1 MTTPQRVHIADA
13 GTLVDVSG
21 HPVVLTYS
29 SVAAEYE
36 ALRTRAIVVD
46 RSQRARIRFSGQRAP
61 EILTGLLTNDVIAL
75 ESGHGQYAAALTPK
89 GKVVADVRVFRDDD
103 GLLVDTGPRAAEG
116 WSGLVRKYVNPRLAA
131 YRDESATLRDV
142 GVFGPNARHVVA
154 AMTGASAAAL
164 GVLPH
169 YGHAAIAVDNAR
181 VLVARVPDLA
191 VEGFELFVP
200 ADAFDVFWRLAL
212 DAGAEPAGLA
222 AWEVARVEAG
232 RPEWGLDIDDTTI
245 PQEANFDDLH
255 AISYTKGCYTGQ
267 ELVARVH
274 FRGHVN
280 RHLRGLR
287 AAGAEP
293 PLTGAQLVDESGR
306 PVGDVR
312 TGVSSP
318 RLGGI
323 ALAMVRRE
331 VEPGASLS
339 ARGDGG
345 ESRADVCA
353 LPFPV

>member
-1 MTTPQRVHIADA
+1 MTTPQRVHVADA

-29 SVAAEYE
+29 SVGAEYE
-36 ALRTRAIVVD
+36 ALRARAIVVD
-46 RSQRARIRFSGQRAP
+46 RSHRTRTRFTGQRAP
-61 EILTGLLTNDVIAL
+61 EILTGIVTNDVIAL
-75 ESGHGQYAAALTPK
+75 EPGHGHYAAALTPK
-89 GKVVADVRVFRDDD
+89 GKIVADVRVFRDDD

-116 WSGLVRKYVNPRLAA
+116 WSALVQKYVNPRLAE
-131 YRDESATLRDV
+131 YRDESPALRDV
-142 GVFGPNARHVVA
+142 GVFGPNARHIVA

-164 GVLPH
+164 GVLPL
-169 YGHAAIAVDNAR
+169 YGHATIVIDGAR
-181 VLVARVPDLA
+181 VLVARVPDLD

-200 ADAFDVFWRLAL
+200 AEVFDPFWRLAL
-212 DAGAEPAGLA
+212 EGGAEPAGLA

-232 RPEWGLDIDDTTI
+232 RPEWGLDMDDTTI

-267 ELVARVH
+267 EVVARVH

-293 PLTGAQLVDESGR
+293 PPTSSQLVDDSGR
-306 PVGDVR
+306 PVGEVR

-323 ALAMVRRE
+323 ALGMVRRE
-331 VEPGASLS
+331 VELGASLS
-339 ARGDGG
+339 ARWDGG
-345 ESRADVCA
+345 ERRVDVCA
-353 LPFPV
+353 LPFPA

>member
-1 MTTPQRVHIADA
+1 MTTPQRVHVADA

-36 ALRTRAIVVD
+36 ALRTRVIVVD
-46 RSQRARIRFSGQRAP
+46 RSHRARMRITGQRAA
-61 EILTGLLTNDVIAL
+61 ETLTGLVTNDVVAL
-75 ESGHGQYAAALTPK
+75 ESGHGHYAAALTPK
-89 GKVVADVRVFRDDD
+89 GKIVADVRVFRDDD

-116 WSGLVRKYVNPRLAA
+116 WSALVRKYVNPRVAP
-131 YRDESATLRDV
+131 YRDESSTMRDI

-154 AMTGASAAAL
+154 GMTGASAAAL
-164 GVLPH
+164 GVLPL
-169 YGHAAIAVDNAR
+169 YGHATVAVDAAR
-181 VLVARVPDLA
+181 VFVARVPDLG
-191 VEGFELFVP
+191 VEGFELFMP
-200 ADAFDVFWRLAL
+200 AEVFDALWRVAL

-267 ELVARVH
+267 EVVARVH

-287 AAGAEP
+287 AAATDP
-293 PLTGAQLVDESGR
+293 PPSGAQLVDESGR
-306 PVGDVR
+306 PVGEVR

-339 ARGDGG
+339 VRWDGG
-345 ESRADVCA
+345 DSRADVSA
-353 LPFPV
+353 LPFPT

>member
-1 MTTPQRVHIADA
+1 MTTPQRVHVADA

-46 RSQRARIRFSGQRAP
+46 RSHRARMRITGQRAA
-61 EILTGLLTNDVIAL
+61 ETLTGLVTNDVVAL
-75 ESGHGQYAAALTPK
+75 ESGHGHYAAALTPK
-89 GKVVADVRVFRDDD
+89 GKIVADVRVFRDDD

-116 WSGLVRKYVNPRLAA
+116 WSALVRKYVNPRVAP
-131 YRDESATLRDV
+131 YRDESSTMRDI

-164 GVLPH
+164 GVLPL
-169 YGHAAIAVDNAR
+169 YGHATAAVDAAR
-181 VLVARVPDLA
+181 VFVARVPDLG
-191 VEGFELFVP
+191 VEGFELFMP
-200 ADAFDVFWRLAL
+200 AEVFDALWRVAL
-212 DAGAEPAGLA
+212 DGGAEPAGLA

-232 RPEWGLDIDDTTI
+232 RPEWGLDIDDTTM
-245 PQEANFDDLH
+245 PQEANLDDLH

-267 ELVARVH
+267 EVVARVH

-287 AAGAEP
+287 APTADP
-293 PLTGAQLVDESGR
+293 PPTGAQLVDESGR
-306 PVGDVR
+306 PVGEVR

-339 ARGDGG
+339 VRWDGG
-345 ESRADVCA
+345 DSRADVSA
-353 LPFPV
+353 LPFPT